1 MLLTTMKILSLL
13 MAQQQREMEMTRY
26 YAIDQGFSYSE
37 NTAEYG
43 FGDYPA
49 NLMCFLGVV
58 EAASRREAI
67 SQIKKI
73 HKQASGYKV
82 GFTGVN
88 GAWIMEEADLGSLR
102 SVVENDADSRLP
114 VSAKARHKVGQATLK
129 QLTQAA

>member
-1 MLLTTMKILSLL
+1 
-13 MAQQQREMEMTRY
+13 MTKY
-26 YAIDQGFSYSE
+26 YAIDQGYRYCE

-67 SQIKKI
+67 SKIKKI

-88 GAWIMEEADLGSLR
+88 GAWLTEEDNLCGFEKRLI
-102 SVVENDADSRLP
+102 ENDADPRLP
-114 VSAKARHKVGQATLK
+114 EAAQARHSVGRETLK
-129 QLTQAA
+129 QLSEAA